1 METAAGATGAVAEAA
16 PVGKSAGTSG
26 LGSTFVAV
34 ASPLL
39 ETTSRAVKACPR
51 SMVDPP
57 SAEARVS
64 EPMARTEGRCTV
76 VLDDAAVAV
85 IAAPLPAVSPFLP
98 FGLAEQL
105 LGGADKVA
113 APLAMIL
120 LGVYLAVTAWFVRR
134 WALPRDLP

>member
-1 METAAGATGAVAEAA
+1 METAAGATGAVADAAA

-85 IAAPLPAVSPFLP
+85 IAAPLLTSGAVIV
-98 FGLAEQL
+98 GRNGGVAE
-105 LGGADKVA
+105 A
-113 APLAMIL
+113 
-120 LGVYLAVTAWFVRR
+120 
-134 WALPRDLP
+134 ALPACPVQGKAVLWPRPRAGFPRGGGSTS